1 MAVLGA
7 NLTLVPRRPAV
18 EAEADGPPRVAFVT
32 LGCKVNQS
40 DTQQAIGA
48 FRSAGF
54 QLVPPSAF
62 AEVYVVNTCSVTA
75 VADRKSRAW
84 LRRVA
89 RANPAAL
96 VVATGCYAE
105 SGATTL
111 AEMPEVGLIVTPRQ
125 GEELVRLVL
134 AGLPAAVRRRIVGGH
149 RPIVGGHSPLLQG
162 GAERFSP
169 LPDWATTDGDT
180 AGDDAANLWAVDAA
194 AGMRTRAMVKV
205 EDGCNDFCTF
215 CSIPFTR
222 GMPRST
228 PTGGVLERVRARVAG
243 GALEI
248 VLTGTHMGKYG
259 SDHAQRKRATADP
272 SEAPDL
278 PVLVARV
285 LAETAVPRLRL
296 TSLEPT
302 DAVALLP
309 LFAHPLAAGRLAR
322 HLHLPLQSGCD
333 ATLARM
339 RRDYDTAEYA
349 RIVAQVRDAVPDI
362 GITTDVIVGFPGETE
377 AEFAATCA
385 FVENLGFLG
394 VHVFPYSGR
403 PGTPALTMPGGI
415 DPPTRHARWERL
427 TAIGAAGHG
436 AFATAMLDRILAVLW
451 ETGDAA
457 GGRGLTDNY
466 LRVQTTQ
473 PVAPNTITPARI
485 TAFDAAGLWA
495 EPVR

>member
-1 MAVLGA
+1 MAVPIA
-7 NLTLVPRRPAV
+7 NLTLLPRRPVPSAGD
-18 EAEADGPPRVAFVT
+18 DGPPRVAFVT

-54 QLVPPSAF
+54 QLVPPSAP

-105 SGATTL
+105 SGAVTL

-125 GEELVRLVL
+125 GAELVRLVL
-134 AGLPAAVRRRIVGGH
+134 DGLPAIVRARTRGRAGVSGFV
-149 RPIVGGHSPLLQG
+149 PP
-162 GAERFSP
+162 ERLSP
-169 LPDWATTDGDT
+169 LPDWATTDGDQ
-180 AGDDAANLWAVDAA
+180 AAEGADPDLWAVDAA

-215 CSIPFTR
+215 CIIPFTR

-228 PTGGVLERVRARVAG
+228 PTTGVLERVRARLAG
-243 GALEI
+243 GAQEI

-259 SDHAQRKRATADP
+259 SDHGQRKRAAADP

-278 PVLVARV
+278 PALVTRV
-285 LAETAVPRLRL
+285 LAETTVPRLRL

-309 LFAHPLAAGRLAR
+309 LFVQAQVGGRLAR
-322 HLHLPLQSGCD
+322 HLHLPLQSGSD

-349 RIVAQVRDAVPDI
+349 RIVAQVRAAVPDI

-377 AEFAATCA
+377 AEFADTCA
-385 FVENLGFLG
+385 FVASLGFLG

-403 PGTPALTMPGGI
+403 PGTPALTMPGQV

-427 TAIGAAGHG
+427 TAIGVAGHA
-436 AFATAMLDRILAVLW
+436 AFATAMLDRILPVLW
-451 ETGDAA
+451 ETADTA

-466 LRVQTTQ
+466 LRVQTTR
-473 PVAPNTITPARI
+473 PVAPNTITLARV
-485 TAFDAAGLWA
+485 TVLDAAGLWA
-495 EPVR
+495 EPVG

>member
-1 MAVLGA
+1 MAISMA
-7 NLTLVPRRPAV
+7 NLTLLPRRPSTETAP
-18 EAEADGPPRVAFVT
+18 DGPPRVAFVT

-54 QLVPPSAF
+54 QLVPPSAP

-105 SGATTL
+105 SGAATL

-134 AGLPAAVRRRIVGGH
+134 AGLPDAVRARTRGRVTL
-149 RPIVGGHSPLLQG
+149 PSFALP
-162 GAERFSP
+162 ERLSP

-180 AGDDAANLWAVDAA
+180 DTADGPDLWAVDAA

-215 CSIPFTR
+215 CIIPFTR

-243 GALEI
+243 GAQEI

-259 SDHAQRKRATADP
+259 SDHAQRKRAAADP
-272 SEAPDL
+272 GEAPDL
-278 PVLVARV
+278 PTLVARV
-285 LAETAVPRLRL
+285 LAATAVPRLRL

-309 LFAHPLAAGRLAR
+309 LFAQPQAAGRLAR

-385 FVENLGFLG
+385 FVESLGFLG

-403 PGTPALTMPGGI
+403 PGTPALTMPGQI
-415 DPPTRHARWERL
+415 DPATRHARWERL

-436 AFATAMLDRILAVLW
+436 AFATAMLDRILPVLW
-451 ETGDAA
+451 ETGDGT

-466 LRVQTTQ
+466 LRVQTTR
-473 PVAPNTITPARI
+473 PIAPNTITPARI

-495 EPVR
+495 EPVG

>member
-1 MAVLGA
+1 MAGPIA
-7 NLTLVPRRPAV
+7 NLTLMPRRPPT

-54 QLVPPSAF
+54 QLVPPSAP
-62 AEVYVVNTCSVTA
+62 AEVYVVNTCSVTS

-105 SGATTL
+105 SGAATL

-125 GEELVRLVL
+125 GDELVRLVL
-134 AGLPAAVRRRIVGGH
+134 DGLPDAVRARTRGRVTM
-149 RPIVGGHSPLLQG
+149 PSFVLP
-162 GAERFSP
+162 ERLSP
-169 LPDWATTDGDT
+169 LPDWATTDGDSGAA
-180 AGDDAANLWAVDAA
+180 AGDDPDLWAVDAA

-215 CSIPFTR
+215 CIIPFTR

-228 PTGGVLERVRARVAG
+228 PTAGVLKRVRARVAG
-243 GALEI
+243 GAQEI

-259 SDHAQRKRATADP
+259 SDHAQRKRAAADP
-272 SEAPDL
+272 DEAPDL
-278 PVLVARV
+278 PALVAQV
-285 LAETAVPRLRL
+285 LTATNVPRLRL

-309 LFAHPLAAGRLAR
+309 LFAHPQAAGRLAR

-377 AEFAATCA
+377 AEFAETCA
-385 FVENLGFLG
+385 FVESLGFLG

-403 PGTPALTMPGGI
+403 PGTPALTMPGQI

-436 AFATAMLDRILAVLW
+436 AFATAMLDRILPVLW
-451 ETGDAA
+451 ESGDAA

-466 LRVQTTQ
+466 LRVQTTR

-495 EPVR
+495 EPVG